1 MMRLVRPIF
10 AGCCCAALVACGAPT
25 ATVSSAPSHPQA
37 SLPHP
42 SRAWNEDFAS
52 EIELDTITV
61 GTQSV
66 LVPEGVRV
74 PADARV
80 TASTEAMLVMT
91 DDDPAAVRSAVE
103 RSAAEAGYERYA
115 HSGKVTVWVG
125 RGMAVRLEADA
136 GVQVLAWGPDDMKD
150 AFAAH

>member
-1 MMRLVRPIF
+1 MVRLVRPIF
-10 AGCCCAALVACGAPT
+10 AGCCCAALVACGAPS

-61 GTQSV
+61 GSQSV

-74 PADARV
+74 PTDARI
-80 TASTEAMLVMT
+80 TTSTEAMLVIA

-103 RSAAEAGYERYA
+103 KSAADAGYERYA
-115 HSGKVTVWVG
+115 HAGKVTVWVG
-125 RGMAVRLEADA
+125 RGMAVRFEATE
-136 GVQVLAWGPDDMKD
+136 GVQVLAWGPDEMKD
-150 AFAAH
+150 AFAGQ

>member
-1 MMRLVRPIF
+1 MVRLVRPIF
-10 AGCCCAALVACGAPT
+10 AGCCCAALVACGAPR

-52 EIELDTITV
+52 EIELDTTTV
-61 GTQSV
+61 GNQSV

-74 PADARV
+74 PADARI
-80 TASTEAMLVMT
+80 TTSTEAMLVMA

-103 RSAAEAGYERYA
+103 KSAADAGYERYTHA
-115 HSGKVTVWVG
+115 GKVTVWVG
-125 RGMAVRLEADA
+125 RGMAVRFEADE
-136 GVQVLAWGPDDMKD
+136 GVQVLAWGPDEMKD

>member
-1 MMRLVRPIF
+1 MVRLVRPIF
-10 AGCCCAALVACGAPT
+10 AGCCCAALVACGAPS

-52 EIELDTITV
+52 EVELDTITV
-61 GTQSV
+61 GSQSV
-66 LVPEGVRV
+66 LVPEGIRV

-80 TASTEAMLVMT
+80 TASTEAMLVIA

-103 RSAAEAGYERYA
+103 ISADEAGYERYA
-115 HSGKVTVWVG
+115 HAGKVTVWVG
-125 RGMAVRLEADA
+125 RGMAVRFEADE
-136 GVQVLAWGPDDMKD
+136 GVQVLAWGPDEMKD
-150 AFAAH
+150 AFAA

>member
-1 MMRLVRPIF
+1 MVRLVRPIF
-10 AGCCCAALVACGAPT
+10 AGCCCAALVACGAPS
-25 ATVSSAPSHPQA
+25 ATVSSAPAHPQA

-61 GTQSV
+61 GSQSV

-74 PADARV
+74 PADARI
-80 TASTEAMLVMT
+80 TTSTEAMLVMA

-103 RSAAEAGYERYA
+103 KSAADAGYERYA
-115 HSGKVTVWVG
+115 HAGKVTVWVG
-125 RGMAVRLEADA
+125 RGMAVRFEANE
-136 GVQVLAWGPDDMKD
+136 GVQVLAWGPDEMKD
-150 AFAAH
+150 AFAGQ

>member
-1 MMRLVRPIF
+1 MVRLVRPIF
-10 AGCCCAALVACGAPT
+10 AGCCCAALVACGAPS

-52 EIELDTITV
+52 EVELDTITV
-61 GTQSV
+61 GSQSV
-66 LVPEGVRV
+66 LVPEGIRV

-80 TASTEAMLVMT
+80 TASTEAMLVIA

-103 RSAAEAGYERYA
+103 ISADEAGYERYA
-115 HSGKVTVWVG
+115 HAGKGTVWVG
-125 RGMAVRLEADA
+125 RGMAVRFEADE
-136 GVQVLAWGPDDMKD
+136 GVQVLAWGPDEMKD
-150 AFAAH
+150 AFAA

>member
-1 MMRLVRPIF
+1 MVRLVRPIF
-10 AGCCCAALVACGAPT
+10 AGCCCAALVACGAPS

-61 GTQSV
+61 GSQSV

-74 PADARV
+74 PADARI
-80 TASTEAMLVMT
+80 TTSTEAMLVMA
-91 DDDPAAVRSAVE
+91 DDDPAAVRSVVE
-103 RSAAEAGYERYA
+103 KSAADAGYERYA
-115 HSGKVTVWVG
+115 HAGKVTVWVG
-125 RGMAVRLEADA
+125 RGMAVRFEADE
-136 GVQVLAWGPDDMKD
+136 GVQVLAWGPEEMKD
-150 AFAAH
+150 AFAGQ

>member
-1 MMRLVRPIF
+1 MVRLVRPIF
-10 AGCCCAALVACGAPT
+10 AGCCCAALVACGAPS

-52 EIELDTITV
+52 EIELDTTTV
-61 GTQSV
+61 GNQSV

-74 PADARV
+74 PADARI
-80 TASTEAMLVMT
+80 TTSTEAMLVMA

-103 RSAAEAGYERYA
+103 KSAADAGYERYTHA
-115 HSGKVTVWVG
+115 GKVTVWVG
-125 RGMAVRLEADA
+125 RGMAVRFEADE
-136 GVQVLAWGPDDMKD
+136 GVQVLAWGPDEMKD